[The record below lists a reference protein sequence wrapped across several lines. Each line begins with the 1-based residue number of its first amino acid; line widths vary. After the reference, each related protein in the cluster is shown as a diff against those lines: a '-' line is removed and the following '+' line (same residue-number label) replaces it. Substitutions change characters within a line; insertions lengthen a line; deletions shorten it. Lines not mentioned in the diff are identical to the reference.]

1 MNKVY
6 QDNSHHAAFRVVD
19 DFLAER
25 LQSSSSPMASRR
37 GETDDNL
44 IEDEIQRGNLQ
55 PNAKF
60 MKPQSCGTF
69 PCAEKATGGTWKVGE
84 HIANE

>member
-1 MNKVY
+1 
-6 QDNSHHAAFRVVD
+6 
-19 DFLAER
+19 
-25 LQSSSSPMASRR
+25 MASRR

-44 IEDEIQRGNLQ
+44 IEVEIQRGNLQ

-60 MKPQSCGTF
+60 MKPHSCETF
-69 PCAEKATGGTWKVGE
+69 SCPEKATEGTWKAGE